1 MRISQKQ
8 GMIILLIIML
18 SSSLTTFTT
27 TKPRKQA
34 RIIIKFNN
42 YEVYS
47 FNTTINNNTLLQAVS
62 EHYPVTIKN
71 TLCIR
76 NECDDN
82 KSKWLIYNYKGEP
95 ISINQTIKQSTYYLI
110 YNTTIINYSSII
122 NP

>member
-27 TKPRKQA
+27 IKPKKQA

-47 FNTTINNNTLLQAVS
+47 FNTTINKTLLQAVS
-62 EHYPVTIKN
+62 KQYPVTIKN

-76 NECDDN
+76 NECNDN
-82 KSKWLIYNYKGEP
+82 KSKWLIYNYKGEQ